1 MLTRILTSLT
11 LVMYLVV
18 GSVAVRFM
26 MPEMTTVSFS
36 TSYFSLLS
44 NTELAATETAAI
56 EAPEMHFAEIQIP
69 AQKKEIV
76 KPAVVI
82 VKKAIVKKPAP
93 QLVVEKVAHAELPF
107 YEPVKLQPVVINQ
120 ELKSNLIAL
129 YKDFSYEMIA
139 EAKDEVSTKLAAVET
154 EAEPEFFEYAD
165 EKVAVAPQPA
175 PINEPAPT
183 TENTQT
189 VPEVVH
195 SVDNVEAVDS
205 VEAVD
210 NKSEV
215 VAIDDLLAF
224 DYSKAQA
231 DLKEQKMPVVG
242 TVTTQTI
249 EVAEKKII
257 QPTVTPV
264 AKKAK
269 KVAAQ
274 KAVTTQEEASEKSAL
289 VSHKSYPVNM
299 TIQIAATDMT
309 KSFPE
314 AGFEVRFQDDLSAAV
329 QDYGAGYVT
338 LNEEMAQP
346 RMTRSV
352 SILKRGYA
360 PTNTDLILDSETT
373 GVSVPMIQEEKF
385 NELLAP
391 YEARGAVGAV
401 LVELDDNVE
410 GATLD
415 VPYSQVLRLDG
426 DLLVTES
433 DDFRYQLF
441 MGVKAGNALLSY
453 KDMKAEVTSKIIHIH
468 ERELTFDSNYFED
481 VLSEKV
487 SLIEEDLLAKEK
499 TALVISSESVKEFA
513 TNNTA
518 KKLNNHTYKTNFN
531 KTLLGARKY
540 LELTHQAEPLF
551 VGFKDQNNLE
561 IPSENFMRYILSK
574 FEDSNLGNRCLI
586 QVNLNKE
593 ALKVDVAGES
603 VGASLVTSTQI
614 LDADGKFYDSVGP
627 KSRKVIV
634 LGENQGAPD
643 YAQDAKINFKITYQD
658 GTVQYLG
665 SYCSPNTYLVE
676 QL

>member
-1 MLTRILTSLT
+1 MLTRIFTSLT

-26 MPEMTTVSFS
+26 MPEMTTVTFS

-44 NTELAATETAAI
+44 NTDISATQAVQI
-56 EAPEMHFAEIQIP
+56 DAPEMHFAEIKFP
-69 AQKKEIV
+69 VEKKEIV
-76 KPAVVI
+76 KTAAVV
-82 VKKAIVKKPAP
+82 VKQAIVKKPAP
-93 QLVVEKVAHAELPF
+93 QLVMEKVAHNELPF
-107 YEPVKLQPVVINQ
+107 HEPVKLQPVVINQ

-129 YKDFSYEMIA
+129 YKDFSFEMVA
-139 EAKDEVSTKLAAVET
+139 DVKDEVSTKLAAVET
-154 EAEPEFFEYAD
+154 EAEPVFFEYAE
-165 EKVAVAPQPA
+165 EKVAAAPQPTEK
-175 PINEPAPT
+175 NETAPT
-183 TENTQT
+183 TEYAETA
-189 VPEVVH
+189 PEVVH
-195 SVDNVEAVDS
+195 TVDNVEAVDNS
-205 VEAVD
+205 
-210 NKSEV
+210 SEV

-224 DYSKAQA
+224 DYPKAQA
-231 DLKEQKMPVVG
+231 DLKGQKLPVVG

-249 EVAEKKII
+249 EAAEQKII
-257 QPTVTPV
+257 QPTVAPV
-264 AKKAK
+264 SKKAK
-269 KVAAQ
+269 KVAA
-274 KAVTTQEEASEKSAL
+274 KKTVATQEEGSEKSAL

-299 TIQIAATDMT
+299 TIQIAGTDMS
-309 KSFPE
+309 KSFAD
-314 AGFEVRFQDDLSAAV
+314 AGFEVRFQDDLSAAI

-338 LNEEMAQP
+338 INEEMAQP

-487 SLIEEDLLAKEK
+487 SLMEEDLLAKEK
-499 TALVISSESVKEFA
+499 TPLVISSSSVKEFA

-551 VGFKDQNNLE
+551 VGFKDQSNLE

-574 FEDSNLGNRCLI
+574 FEDSKLGNRCLI

-603 VGASLVTSTQI
+603 VGTSLMTSTQI

-627 KSRKVIV
+627 KSRKIIV

-643 YAQDAKINFKITYQD
+643 YAQDSKINFKITYQD

>member
-1 MLTRILTSLT
+1 MLTRILTSLA

-26 MPEMTTVSFS
+26 MPEMTTVTFS

-44 NTELAATETAAI
+44 NTDISETEAVQI
-56 EAPEMHFAEIQIP
+56 EAPEMHFAEIKFP
-69 AQKKEIV
+69 VEKKEIV
-76 KPAVVI
+76 KTAAVV
-82 VKKAIVKKPAP
+82 VKQAIVKKPAP
-93 QLVVEKVAHAELPF
+93 QLGMEKVAHNELPF

-129 YKDFSYEMIA
+129 YKDFSFEMVA
-139 EAKDEVSTKLAAVET
+139 DVKDEVSTKLAAVET
-154 EAEPEFFEYAD
+154 EAEPVFFEYAE
-165 EKVAVAPQPA
+165 EKVAAAPQPA
-175 PINEPAPT
+175 DKNETAPI
-183 TENTQT
+183 TEYSETA
-189 VPEVVH
+189 PEVVH
-195 SVDNVEAVDS
+195 TVDNVEAVDNS
-205 VEAVD
+205 
-210 NKSEV
+210 SEV

-224 DYSKAQA
+224 DYPKAQA
-231 DLKEQKMPVVG
+231 DLKGQKLPVVG

-249 EVAEKKII
+249 EAAEKKII
-257 QPTVTPV
+257 QPTVAPV
-264 AKKAK
+264 SKKAK
-269 KVAAQ
+269 KVAP
-274 KAVTTQEEASEKSAL
+274 KKTVTTQEEASEKSAL

-309 KSFPE
+309 KSFAD
-314 AGFEVRFQDDLSAAV
+314 AGFEVRFQDDLSAAM

-338 LNEEMAQP
+338 INEEMAQP

-415 VPYSQVLRLDG
+415 VPYSQVLRLDS
-426 DLLVTES
+426 DLLITES

-468 ERELTFDSNYFED
+468 ERELTFDSNYFEE

-487 SLIEEDLLAKEK
+487 SLMEEHLLAKEK
-499 TALVISSESVKEFA
+499 TPLVISSSSVKEFA

-551 VGFKDQNNLE
+551 VGFKDQSNLE
-561 IPSENFMRYILSK
+561 IPSESFMRYILSK

-603 VGASLVTSTQI
+603 VGSSLMTSTQI

-627 KSRKVIV
+627 KSRKIIV

-643 YAQDAKINFKITYQD
+643 YAQDSKINFKITYQD